1 MATEIEKMVDLLKE
15 EMEFQ
20 SKECGK
26 YSTEVAT
33 LKWCLWRA
41 EELVKFQNRF
51 KEKEDGCESTRIE

>member
-1 MATEIEKMVDLLKE
+1 MATEIEKMVELLKE
-15 EMEFQ
+15 EIDFQ

-26 YSTEVAT
+26 FSTEVAT

-51 KEKEDGCESTRIE
+51 KTTEDE